1 MFNRL
6 PCVKVPGRQG
16 LLQLICDILLKH
28 FEVLKVKGNT
38 LEALFID

>member
-16 LLQLICDILLKH
+16 LLQLICDILLKQ
-28 FEVLKVKGNT
+28 FEVLKVKEEHARGS
-38 LEALFID
+38 LH